1 MINITGE
8 KRFSFDAYVKV
19 HQEVYQDLRQN
30 DEFIPEGKRV
40 RDLLQDLS
48 PISEFCKTKNNDNV

>member
-48 PISEFCKTKNNDNV
+48 PISECCKTKNNDNV